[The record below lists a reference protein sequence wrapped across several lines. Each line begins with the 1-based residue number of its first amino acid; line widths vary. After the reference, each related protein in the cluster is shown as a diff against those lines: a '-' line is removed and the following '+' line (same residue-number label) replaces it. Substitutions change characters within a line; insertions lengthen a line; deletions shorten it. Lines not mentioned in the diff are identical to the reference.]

1 MRLQG
6 LVKVSFSSC
15 VIVVFLLVYLCC
27 IREKGKVYKIERLVR
42 SFELRLLIKGM
53 LKEEQFFD
61 STQLF
66 YSYRILWHILDT
78 TVR

>member
-27 IREKGKVYKIERLVR
+27 IREKGKVYKIEKLVR
-42 SFELRLLIKGM
+42 SFELRLLIEMNAKRR
-53 LKEEQFFD
+53 KIF
-61 STQLF
+61 
-66 YSYRILWHILDT
+66 
-78 TVR
+78 